1 MFCPECGTQIPDGA
15 KFCSNCGKAFSEQ
28 PEHVQ
33 PDVGF
38 QQTASPDNQTDFG
51 KAEPSFEPP
60 SAYVR
65 VVPLKKSNK
74 RPLIIAVCCA
84 AAAAVV
90 LIVLFAVILPN
101 QGLAGRLRHKWLCTD
116 DGAVETYYDFKKKEV
131 TGGGITLPFDWK
143 AVGQDRVSVTVNLF
157 GISATEEFYV
167 SFSGDERTMILST
180 RSTGRESTYVRVD

>member
-1 MFCPECGTQIPDGA
+1 MFCPECGTEIPDGA
-15 KFCSNCGKAFSEQ
+15 KFCSSCGKAFPEQ
-28 PEHVQ
+28 PGLVQ
-33 PDVGF
+33 PDAGVR
-38 QQTASPDNQTDFG
+38 QPLSDDQPDPG

-116 DGAVETYYDFKKKEV
+116 DGAVETYYDFKKNEA
-131 TGGGITLPFDWK
+131 TGGGITVPFNWK

-180 RSTGRESTYVRVD
+180 RSTGRKSTYVRVD